1 MPKRKNSMPP
11 EQIRDASVGRQIDGS
26 QSEFGELTEM
36 QREFVHQYVHN
47 KMNQTAAAR
56 LAGFNQPGTAA
67 HALVRN
73 PKVIRAIAE
82 EREEYAR
89 ASQMSRQK
97 VIDGFAESIDMARI
111 QADPLTMIAGWREI
125 GKMCGFYEPTK
136 TKIEVTHNGQVMI
149 QKLAAMSDEELLELA
164 SGDPG
169 ALMLE
174 GEFLRKP
181 EGESAEGEAP
191 DADPA

>member
-1 MPKRKNSMPP
+1 MEHQAAENLGLFPVG
-11 EQIRDASVGRQIDGS
+11 EQDETGP
-26 QSEFGELTEM
+26 LTEM

-56 LAGFNQPGTAA
+56 LAGFVNPGTAA
-67 HALVRN
+67 HGLVRN
-73 PKVIRAIAE
+73 PKVRRAIE
-82 EREEYAR
+82 EEHAEYAK

-136 TKIEVTHNGQVMI
+136 TKIEVTHNGQVLI
-149 QKLAAMSDEELLELA
+149 QKLASMSDAELLELA
-164 SGDPG
+164 SGNPG

-174 GEFLRKP
+174 GEFLRTDDP
-181 EGESAEGEAP
+181 GAP
-191 DADPA
+191 HDKSS